1 MPDPENTV
9 EIGTDV
15 TRAVRVLRDG
25 GLVGLPTETVYGLAA
40 DARNESAVRRVFS
53 TKGRPLGHP
62 LIVHVADVDEARRW
76 SSDWPETAERLAQ
89 EFWPGPLTLVVR
101 RHRDVLDEVTGGR
114 DTVALRVP
122 KHPLAHSVLRMFA
135 GGLVAPSAN
144 LFGRVSPTTARHVA
158 DDLGGAVDYVLEGG
172 PCEIGLES
180 TIVDCS
186 VDPPQILRPGAIAD
200 SDVLATAGSLAPL
213 TGPSRAPGM
222 LASHYAPTCEVVPVE
237 NRDEAERLLASD
249 DRPGGTEVLDATAD
263 PVEFAARLYAELR
276 RCDREGRR
284 RVVIVLPSDV
294 GIGRAVRD
302 RISKAAAPR
311 PR

>member
-1 MPDPENTV
+1 MSDPENTV

-15 TRAVRVLRDG
+15 AKAVRVLRDG

-40 DARNESAVRRVFS
+40 DARNESAVRHVFA

-76 SSDWPETAERLAQ
+76 SSDWPQVAERLAD
-89 EFWPGPLTLVVR
+89 EFWPGPLTVVVR
-101 RHRDVLDEVTGGR
+101 RHRDVLDAVTGGR

-122 KHPLAHSVLRMFA
+122 NHPLAISVLRAFG

-144 LFGRVSPTTARHVA
+144 LFGKVSPTSAQHVA
-158 DDLGGAVDYVLEGG
+158 DDLGGAVDYVLDGG
-172 PCEIGLES
+172 PCRIGLES

-186 VDPPQILRPGAIAD
+186 VDPPQILRPGAIVD
-200 SDVLATAGSLAPL
+200 SDVVVTAGSVAP
-213 TGPSRAPGM
+213 TSGPSRAPGM

-237 NRDEAERLLASD
+237 NRVEADRLLAAGD
-249 DRPGGTEVLDATAD
+249 DSGDSVILDATAD
-263 PVEFAARLYAELR
+263 PIGFAARLYAELR

-284 RVVIVLPSDV
+284 RVVIVLPPDV

-302 RISKAAAPR
+302 RITKAAAPR
-311 PR
+311 SN

>member
-9 EIGTDV
+9 EIGADV

-122 KHPLAHSVLRMFA
+122 KHPLAHSVLRMFG

-237 NRDEAERLLASD
+237 NRDEVERLLASD

>member
-1 MPDPENTV
+1 MSDPENTV

-15 TRAVRVLRDG
+15 AKAVRVLRDG

-40 DARNESAVRRVFS
+40 DARNESAVRHVFA

-76 SSDWPETAERLAQ
+76 SSDWPQAAERLAD
-89 EFWPGPLTLVVR
+89 EFWPGPLTVVVR
-101 RHRDVLDEVTGGR
+101 RHRDVLDAVTGGR

-122 KHPLAHSVLRMFA
+122 NHPLAISVLRAFG

-144 LFGRVSPTTARHVA
+144 LFGKVSPTSAQHVA
-158 DDLGGAVDYVLEGG
+158 DDLGGAVDYVLDGG
-172 PCEIGLES
+172 PCRIGLES

-186 VDPPQILRPGAIAD
+186 VDPPQILRPGAIVD
-200 SDVLATAGSLAPL
+200 SDVVVTAGSVAP
-213 TGPSRAPGM
+213 TSGPSRAPGM

-237 NRDEAERLLASD
+237 NRVEADRLLAAGD
-249 DRPGGTEVLDATAD
+249 DSGDSVILDATAD
-263 PVEFAARLYAELR
+263 PIGFAARLYAELR

-284 RVVIVLPSDV
+284 RVVIVLPPDV

-302 RISKAAAPR
+302 RITKAAAPR
-311 PR
+311 SN

>member
-1 MPDPENTV
+1 MPVPEDTV

-25 GLVGLPTETVYGLAA
+25 GLVGLPTETVYGLSA

-62 LIVHVADVDEARRW
+62 LIVHVSDVDEARRW
-76 SSDWPETAERLAQ
+76 SSDWPDSAEHLAQ
-89 EFWPGPLTLVVR
+89 AFWPGPMTIVVR
-101 RHRDVLDEVTGGR
+101 CDHSVLDVVTGGR

-122 KHPLAHSVLRMFA
+122 AHPVAQAVLASFG

-144 LFGRVSPTTARHVA
+144 LFGRVSPTTAAHVA
-158 DDLGGAVDYVLEGG
+158 DDLGTSVDYVLDGG

-200 SDVLATAGSLAPL
+200 SDVLETAGSLAPM

-222 LASHYAPTCEVVPVE
+222 LASHYAPSCEVVPVE
-237 NRDEAERLLASD
+237 TRNDADRLLATD
-249 DRPGGTEVLDATAD
+249 HRPGATEVLDATAD

-284 RVVIVLPSDV
+284 RVVIVLPSDD

>member
-15 TRAVRVLRDG
+15 SRAVRVLRDG

-53 TKGRPLGHP
+53 TKGRPFGHP

-76 SSDWPETAERLAQ
+76 SSDWPVTAERLAQ

-122 KHPLAHSVLRMFA
+122 KHPLAHSVLRMFG

-144 LFGRVSPTTARHVA
+144 LFGKVSPTTARHVA

-186 VDPPQILRPGAIAD
+186 VDPPQILRPGTIAD
-200 SDVLATAGSLAPL
+200 SDVLATAGSLAPM

-222 LASHYAPTCEVVPVE
+222 LASHYAPSCEVVPVE
-237 NRDEAERLLASD
+237 NRDEADRLLAND

-302 RISKAAAPR
+302 RITKAAAPR

>member
-1 MPDPENTV
+1 MPDPDYTV

-15 TRAVRVLRDG
+15 AKAVGVLRDG

-40 DARNESAVRRVFS
+40 DARNEAAVRRVFA

-62 LIVHVADVDEARRW
+62 LIVHVADLDEARRW
-76 SSDWPETAERLAQ
+76 SSGWPPAAERLAE

-101 RHRDVLDEVTGGR
+101 RRDDVLDAVTGGR

-122 KHPLAHSVLRMFA
+122 NHPLAIAVLRAFG

-144 LFGRVSPTTARHVA
+144 LFGKVSPTTAHHVA
-158 DDLGGAVDYVLEGG
+158 DDLGDAVDYVLDGG
-172 PCEIGLES
+172 PCSIGLES

-186 VDPPQILRPGAIAD
+186 VDPPQILRPGAIVD
-200 SDVLATAGSLAPL
+200 SDVVTTAGSLAP
-213 TGPSRAPGM
+213 TSGPSRAPGM
-222 LASHYAPTCEVVPVE
+222 LASHYAPSCDVVPVE
-237 NRDEAERLLASD
+237 HRADADRLLADD
-249 DRPGGTEVLDATAD
+249 DRPGDTVILDATTD
-263 PVEFAARLYAELR
+263 PIGFAARLYAELR

-284 RVVIVLPSDV
+284 RVVIVLPSDA

-311 PR
+311 TR